1 MNFIFLIEFRFF
13 FFFYYVMYRY
23 SRWKLSKR
31 CVQGY
36 VNSRFSNTIGRIFKF
51 VNSNCVEFWIWTFK
65 HRVLILIFKVQYL
78 DAIYKTAD
86 WNLKFLTIIPYIRNT
101 RSGSKRKY
109 VNSLDFK
116 WNKDILCWYFIFR

>member
-13 FFFYYVMYRY
+13 FFLLLCHVSILEM
-23 SRWKLSKR
+23 KIIEEMCPGICK
-31 CVQGY
+31 
-36 VNSRFSNTIGRIFKF
+36 FSIFEY
-51 VNSNCVEFWIWTFK
+51 NRENLQIWICVEFRVWIWTFK

-86 WNLKFLTIIPYIRNT
+86 WNLKFLTIIPHIRNT